1 MSELK
6 IRPVV
11 AGDLDNLK
19 VVIDSSELFPSEL
32 LDNMISGYLAG
43 YEGSLWL
50 TGDIDEPTFIA
61 YCAAE
66 QMTEG
71 TWNLYLIAVHES
83 MQGSGIGRR
92 VLTYV
97 EEELKQRGVRVLII
111 ETSGLESFQSTRDF
125 YAKAG
130 YTEEARIRD
139 FYQAGEDK
147 VVFWKS
153 LVVSI

>member
-1 MSELK
+1 MSDLK
-6 IRPVV
+6 IRNVV
-11 AGDLDNLK
+11 AGDLDKLK
-19 VVIDSSELFPSEL
+19 AVIDSSELFPSEL
-32 LDNMISGYLAG
+32 LDDMISGYLAG
-43 YEGSLWL
+43 YKDSLWL
-50 TGDIDEPTFIA
+50 TGDSDEPTFIA

-71 TWNLYLIAVHES
+71 TWNLYLISLHES
-83 MQGSGIGRR
+83 MQGSGIGRK
-92 VLTYV
+92 VLTHV
-97 EEELKQRGVRVLII
+97 EEELKQRNVRILII

-125 YAKAG
+125 YAEAG

-153 LVVSI
+153 LTHSR